1 MKLTPQQIEEL
12 EEELRSE
19 DVKKYADRIRV
30 ILLLA
35 KKWSPSKIAEALFLD
50 PSTIHRYRNS
60 YLEGGLEKLIH
71 DGFIGRR
78 SKLTDS
84 QKQELSHHIKA
95 KPPQSTKE
103 VIDFILGNFGIK
115 YSVSGMTSILHS
127 LGFSYKKPKSVS
139 PRRDSLAQEQF
150 VEKLEELRENIG
162 EREKILFADAAHP
175 EMNGHA
181 QYGWFPKGER
191 AEVKG
196 DAQKIRQNIL
206 GAINVDELDSSFRSY
221 NAVNKYSV
229 LDFLAYIERKNK
241 HLARIYLVVDNAPYF
256 SSKFVRERLKKRN
269 SKIVLIYLPPY
280 SPNLNPIERFWKFL
294 HKKILNNKYFTS
306 QAKPTLKIKLLI
318 F

>member
-1 MKLTPQQIEEL
+1 MDQ
-12 EEELRSE
+12 E
-19 DVKKYADRIRV
+19 DVKPRGKV
-30 ILLLA
+30 ITQ
-35 KKWSPSKIAEALFLD
+35 SSD
-50 PSTIHRYRNS
+50 
-60 YLEGGLEKLIH
+60 
-71 DGFIGRR
+71 DV
-78 SKLTDS
+78 
-84 QKQELSHHIKA
+84 
-95 KPPQSTKE
+95 QSTKE

-241 HLARIYLVVDNAPYF
+241 HLARIYLVVDL
-256 SSKFVRERLKKRN
+256 S
-269 SKIVLIYLPPY
+269 LIH
-280 SPNLNPIERFWKFL
+280 I
-294 HKKILNNKYFTS
+294 
-306 QAKPTLKIKLLI
+306 
-318 F
+318 